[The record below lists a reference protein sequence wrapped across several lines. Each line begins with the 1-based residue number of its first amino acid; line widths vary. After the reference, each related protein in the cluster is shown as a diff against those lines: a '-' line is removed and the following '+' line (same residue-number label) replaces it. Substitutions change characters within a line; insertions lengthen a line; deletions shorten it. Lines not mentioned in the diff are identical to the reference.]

1 MTLRLTTRVRRETR
15 AARLLDVTCT
25 LGRRDRPYPEEYG
38 AWTIALVRRGR
49 FTYRGSNVSGTHDLR
64 EGWMLLGRP
73 AQQYECGHDHD
84 GGDECTALFV
94 SDGIVEEV
102 AGTMGRR
109 DRPLFHGVS
118 APIPRVAA
126 LLEKIRTQGET
137 DLDEVAYR
145 VVEAVATRGQR
156 APSSDASGPTDRAR
170 IDEAIQT
177 IEASSQDP
185 LSLAALAMR
194 SGLS

>member
-49 FTYRGSNVSGTHDLR
+49 FTYRGSDVSGTHDLR
-64 EGWMLLGRP
+64 EGWLLVGRP
-73 AQQYECGHDHD
+73 SQAYECGHDHD
-84 GGDECTALFV
+84 GGDECTALLV
-94 SDGIVEEV
+94 SARIVADV
-102 AGTMGRR
+102 AGAIRSHDT
-109 DRPLFHGVS
+109 PLFHGWS

-126 LLEKIRTQGET
+126 LLEKTRAAGEI

-145 VVEAVATRGQR
+145 VVEAVATLGQR
-156 APSSDASGPTDRAR
+156 APSKNASGRVHRAR
-170 IDEAIQT
+170 IDQT
-177 IEASSQDP
+177 VPALRTSSP
-185 LSLAALAMR
+185 RPR
-194 SGLS
+194 S